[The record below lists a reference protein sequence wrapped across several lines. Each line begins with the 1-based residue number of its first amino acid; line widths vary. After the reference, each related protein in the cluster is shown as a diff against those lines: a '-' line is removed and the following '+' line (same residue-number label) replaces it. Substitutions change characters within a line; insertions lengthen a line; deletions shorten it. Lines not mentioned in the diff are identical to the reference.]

1 LRIERL
7 VEAMFLE
14 DVRRDAR
21 QLLNEL
27 SEHRGHASRRI
38 KISAN
43 SLRRDDANN
52 TR

>member
-1 LRIERL
+1 VDATL
-7 VEAMFLE
+7 LE
-14 DVRRDAR
+14 HVRRDAR
-21 QLLNEL
+21 QLLNGL